1 VRFDTLMDEFPV
13 FERVTACLL
22 LLPGE
27 MLPKAKAEG
36 FADKLK
42 L

>member
-1 VRFDTLMDEFPV
+1 MDEFPV
-13 FERVTACLL
+13 FVRVTLCLL
-22 LLPGE
+22 LPPGAT
-27 MLPKAKAEG
+27 LPKAKAEG